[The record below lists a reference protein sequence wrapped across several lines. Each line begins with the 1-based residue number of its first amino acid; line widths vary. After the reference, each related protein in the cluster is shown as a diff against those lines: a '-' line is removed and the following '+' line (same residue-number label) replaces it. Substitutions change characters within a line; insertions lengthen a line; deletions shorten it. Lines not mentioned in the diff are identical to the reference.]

1 MNECMCPQG
10 TSASQSAQPKQHR
23 FQSPSLKSLQTSAST
38 HVYAHSP
45 LLTWAPPHCILGL
58 DPQGLRKK
66 HLILFPL
73 PASATHCRGIWC
85 KREGSWCKRED
96 SANASHQE
104 RRPPGSVDRKRAW
117 NPEGQHANNQQIHFG
132 LILSSLGCTSPARS
146 HKRERRKTAREGLG
160 VSRAI
165 QASSS
170 PAWADGGGTR

>member
-1 MNECMCPQG
+1 MCPQG
-10 TSASQSAQPKQHR
+10 TSASQSAQPKPAQVPVALLKVTSNISLHTCLR
-23 FQSPSLKSLQTSAST
+23 PRLPLNVGTSTLHPGTGSPRAQEKAPDSLPSSCLSHSLQGQVTGT
-38 HVYAHSP
+38 
-45 LLTWAPPHCILGL
+45 
-58 DPQGLRKK
+58 
-66 HLILFPL
+66 
-73 PASATHCRGIWC
+73 
-85 KREGSWCKRED
+85 GSWCKRED

-117 NPEGQHANNQQIHFG
+117 NPEGQHASNQQIHFG

-170 PAWADGGGTR
+170 PAWADGRGTR